1 LSGPATPPAPIGQP
15 VAGVVVA
22 DDTPEGREQAY
33 TDFVEDN
40 LRRNY
45 IAHFAHGMLGMTGF
59 RLIFAPTFVPAY
71 LYMLTGSSVFVGLG
85 QALIQ
90 LGAIASPVMGA
101 AHIEHRRLVL
111 PAAMTIGVLMR
122 FQLLGLAVAGWFLT
136 GSVLVA
142 ATFFFLLL
150 FGFFLGS
157 QRVAFQVVLSKV
169 IPIRMRGRL
178 QAWRNIVGGAIAAAL
193 SWWAGAHLIESS
205 AFGNG
210 YATTFMVA
218 FVLTSL
224 GLAALWIFMREPESP
239 TVKVQMGVMARI
251 REFPQLLVDRDYRN
265 FLIAQMLATAGRIVI
280 PFCIIY
286 AGRKMEVDGAAIGL
300 FSLAFLGADTLT
312 NLIWGTLGDRYGFR
326 LTFILTVATW
336 IVSLVVMI
344 FADSPWHFLIAFFGL
359 GAAASGYMMS
369 STTLVL
375 EFGKRD
381 DIPMR
386 LALSTT
392 VETSMA
398 TVGPILGGVIASF
411 AGLLPVFIISLLSLV
426 AALAVLVS
434 AVREPRHLKV

>member
-1 LSGPATPPAPIGQP
+1 VTELTTEPT
-15 VAGVVVA
+15 VAA
-22 DDTPEGREQAY
+22 DREQVY
-33 TDFVEDN
+33 SDFVEGN

-45 IAHFAHGMLGMTGF
+45 IAHFTHGMLGMTGF

-71 LYMLTGSSVFVGLG
+71 LHMLTGSPIFVGIG

-101 AHIEHRRLVL
+101 AHIEHRRLVM
-111 PAAMTIGVLMR
+111 PAAMTIGILMR
-122 FQLLGLAVAGWFLT
+122 IQLLGLALAGWFLT
-136 GSVLVA
+136 GSVLLA

-169 IPIRMRGRL
+169 IPVRMRGRL
-178 QAWRNIVGGAIAAAL
+178 QAWRNVAGGAIAAGL
-193 SWWAGAHLIESS
+193 SWWAGAHLIENN
-205 AFGNG
+205 ALGNG

-224 GLAALWIFMREPESP
+224 GLGALWLVMREPESP
-239 TVKVQMGVMARI
+239 TVKMRMGVMDRV

-265 FLIAQMLATAGRIVI
+265 FLIAQMLATSGRIAV
-280 PFCIIY
+280 PFCIIH
-286 AGRKMEVDGAAIGL
+286 AGQKMEVDGAAIGL

-312 NLIWGTLGDRYGFR
+312 NLIWGSLGDRFGFR
-326 LTFILTVATW
+326 LVFIATVATW
-336 IVSLVVMI
+336 VISLGVMVV
-344 FADSPWHFLIAFFGL
+344 ADTPWHFLVAFFGL

-375 EFGKRD
+375 EFGNRD

-398 TVGPILGGVIASF
+398 TLGPLVGGLIASF
-411 AGLLPVFIISLLSLV
+411 AGLVPVFVISIVSLL
-426 AALAVLVS
+426 AALVVLVS
-434 AVREPRHLKV
+434 AVREPRHLKP